1 MTTTGKDANGSV
13 SLIEASVPPGGGP
26 VAHVR
31 ATTDE
36 AFYVLSGG
44 LEFLDGDHELTART
58 GDFLFFSY
66 LNEAS
71 ARPAA

>member
-31 ATTDE
+31 ATTD
-36 AFYVLSGG
+36 
-44 LEFLDGDHELTART
+44 GDHELTART